1 MTTTDRLPDVW
12 VSRDYPVLRE
22 AVRMI
27 DQGRS
32 MPGVNELATATG
44 LGPEQVRLAV
54 AALERRGLVEA
65 FHTLGGVVSISSVA
79 GEACF
84 TTGLHPEGDDMVSQL
99 MSALRQAAERS
110 PDASEK
116 TRLRKLA
123 DAAGDVTRDVLAGVL
138 ISLASGQIAR

>member
-44 LGPEQVRLAV
+44 LGPEQVKLAV

-79 GEACF
+79 GEAYF

>member
-44 LGPEQVRLAV
+44 LGPEQVKLAV

-79 GEACF
+79 GEAYF

-123 DAAGDVTRDVLAGVL
+123 DAAGDARGM
-138 ISLASGQIAR
+138 SWPAS

>member
-44 LGPEQVRLAV
+44 LGPEQVKLAV

-79 GEACF
+79 GEAYF

-123 DAAGDVTRDVLAGVL
+123 DSAGDVTRDVLAGVL